1 MMATARWDTTA
12 TTMVMDVDGDNDE
25 GDNTSL
31 TAWDKGD
38 NRNRDNGEDACTQPF
53 VRRWYVE
60 RRKRCKE
67 M

>member
-1 MMATARWDTTA
+1 
-12 TTMVMDVDGDNDE
+12 MVMDVDGDNDE

-38 NRNRDNGEDACTQPF
+38 NRNRDNGEDACAQPF